1 MSFEDFR
8 YWLREPGVQFG
19 IIIAAIV
26 LWVLFVV
33 TAAPAQVCQESPSNP
48 RENAATTSLRNK
60 IADEQANERWAQYV
74 QGVTLS
80 GCDGHDYILVM
91 LYPNPPKDV
100 LKRIPKRFHHIPVR
114 VKVWPEHPRID

>member
-1 MSFEDFR
+1 MSFQDFR
-8 YWLREPGVQFG
+8 FWLREPNVQFG
-19 IIIAAIV
+19 ITIAAIV

-33 TAAPAQVCQESPSNP
+33 TAAPAQTCQESPSNP
-48 RENAATTSLRNK
+48 RENKALMLFRIKITS
-60 IADEQANERWAQYV
+60 EYV

-80 GCDGHDYILVM
+80 GCDGHDYFLVM

-100 LKRIPKRFHHIPVR
+100 LKQIPKRFHHIPVK